1 MFEKIS
7 NKWLKRLFL
16 WKYFF
21 QFFIT
26 PLFLWM
32 LFIGPIIILLGAL
45 KGFYDTII
53 LFFAI
58 NGNGKMNG
66 SQAFL
71 LVMYF
76 CSFPGIASIPTFI
89 KLIFDCIKNQEV
101 EQVTKITKLFPCIEL
116 PSLRQK
122 KRFTCDTFSKKK
134 NVEIY
139 VYDEAGKKY
148 RFFWNENYGGSSEEV
163 ERVLLEGVTVKIKYL
178 KYSKIIVACEILNDE
193 A

>member
-7 NKWLKRLFL
+7 GKRLKRLFL

-21 QFFIT
+21 EFFFT
-26 PLFLWM
+26 PLLLWM
-32 LFIGPIIILLGAL
+32 VFIGPIIILLGVL

-58 NGNGKMNG
+58 NGKMNG
-66 SQAFL
+66 SQALL
-71 LVMYF
+71 LVMCF
-76 CSFPGIASIPTFI
+76 CNFPIIASIPTFI

-101 EQVTKITKLFPCIEL
+101 EQVIKITKLFPYIEL

-122 KRFTCDTFSKKK
+122 KRFSCDTFSKKK

-163 ERVLLEGVTVKIKYL
+163 ERVLLVGVAVKIKYL
-178 KYSKIIVACEILNDE
+178 KYSKIIVACEILNDN

>member
-7 NKWLKRLFL
+7 GKRLKRLFL

-26 PLFLWM
+26 PLCLSVCACAICLVVLSIKNGFFM
-32 LFIGPIIILLGAL
+32 AVKETFGNIGSLNGLQ
-45 KGFYDTII
+45 
-53 LFFAI
+53 AI
-58 NGNGKMNG
+58 TM
-66 SQAFL
+66 
-71 LVMYF
+71 VMYF

-178 KYSKIIVACEILNDE
+178 KYSKIIVVCEILNDE